1 LTAAT
6 EKQRLALVKLGVA
19 APAILTKSE
28 ASEVIGRAIE
38 DARDDCNRSRLS
50 LATLQACDPAGG
62 RGTSRGRRYLCPF
75 EACRGRQNERKH
87 RSLCIATSGEYL
99 CHRCGAKGLLAD
111 SVRAERL
118 GAMDPPR
125 SSRAAR
131 DRGAT
136 SAFLGRREVPTPP
149 KDPPSAEGA
158 AKLKGMLAECV
169 SLIGTKGA
177 RYLEGR
183 GIPAEVAHSSGV
195 LFAPTWYGVGPAVVF
210 LARDE
215 RGRVTGAQG
224 RFIDAGAK
232 AKALNVGAF
241 AAEGGLFAT
250 SGAGNAKTIA
260 IVEAPIDALSI
271 LAATGVHGV
280 ALFGTSLPAC
290 LRRRCAFK
298 LVLVATD
305 ADVEGQACASRL
317 RTALRLCDRVRR
329 VVWPEGVKDAN
340 ELIVRDRE
348 ALRAVIAPLLPPG
361 VTDELKAATRLGIVA
376 SVEDDPA
383 SPVAESLLDYTS
395 EKLGWHEDWPE
406 ARPSNWDEL
415 APFGEHAEQE
425 PVLDI
430 PVGEFGSLGVLG
442 HRWVGYGYCSECKMR
457 IEARTE
463 DEART
468 LFRAHVDGGHVPA
481 PLKATLVPAKR
492 PTLTKAGVENLNA
505 CGGCCKQFTATTAK
519 ASADMLR
526 QHIENDPCEHYCTPQ

>member
-1 LTAAT
+1 
-6 EKQRLALVKLGVA
+6 V
-19 APAILTKSE
+19 
-28 ASEVIGRAIE
+28 
-38 DARDDCNRSRLS
+38 
-50 LATLQACDPAGG
+50 
-62 RGTSRGRRYLCPF
+62 
-75 EACRGRQNERKH
+75 
-87 RSLCIATSGEYL
+87 
-99 CHRCGAKGLLAD
+99 
-111 SVRAERL
+111 
-118 GAMDPPR
+118 DPPR
-125 SSRAAR
+125 SSRVAR
-131 DRGAT
+131 DRDAA
-136 SAFLGRREVPTPP
+136 SAFFVRREATMLP
-149 KDPPSAEGA
+149 KDLASAAEGA
-158 AKLKGMLAECV
+158 AKLQGMLAGCV
-169 SLIGTKGA
+169 PLLGSEGA

-183 GIPAEVAHSSGV
+183 GIPAEVAHASGV
-195 LFAPTWYGVGPAVVF
+195 LFAPMWYGVGPAVVF

-215 RGRVTGAQG
+215 RGRITGAQG

-232 AKALNVGAF
+232 AKALNIGAF

-250 SGAGNAKTIA
+250 SGAGSAKTIA

-329 VVWPEGVKDAN
+329 VVWLEGVKDAN

-348 ALRAVIAPLLPPG
+348 ALRAVITPLLPPA
-361 VTDELKAATRLGIVA
+361 VVDEVKAAMSLSAYSETRLGIVA
-376 SVEDDPA
+376 PVEDDPV
-383 SPVAESLLDYTS
+383 SPVTESLLGYAG

-415 APFGEHAEQE
+415 APFGEHIEQK

-430 PVGEFGSLGVLG
+430 PVGEFGSLGGLDR
-442 HRWVGYGYCSECKMR
+442 RWVGYGYCSGCKMR

-468 LFRAHVDGGHVPA
+468 LFRAHVDGGHIPA
-481 PLKATLVPAKR
+481 PLKATPVPAKR
-492 PTLTKAGVENLNA
+492 PTSARAAVENLNA

-519 ASADMLR
+519 VSADMLR
-526 QHIENDPCEHYCTPQ
+526 QHIESDPCEHYRTPQ